1 MEHSEKQTQYETEL
15 LETIQKQ
22 NWMRWAHI
30 DWTLLSFSRATA
42 YNHNLDKLD
51 TIKSAFEQN
60 RSRGVNYLL
69 QKWMNSDNAT
79 LQIAAFKIVSESDDH
94 KRLNQAYVEQ
104 QQTTVDLSNLTTAE
118 IKELLKSNE

>member
-1 MEHSEKQTQYETEL
+1 
-15 LETIQKQ
+15 
-22 NWMRWAHI
+22 MRWAHI

-118 IKELLKSNE
+118 IKELLKSNEWQKDDY

>member
-1 MEHSEKQTQYETEL
+1 MEHSDKQTQYETEL
-15 LETIQKQ
+15 LETIKKQ

-30 DWTLLSFSRATA
+30 DWCILSFSRATA

>member
-1 MEHSEKQTQYETEL
+1 MENATEYENEL
-15 LETIQKQ
+15 LETIKKQ

-30 DWTLLSFSRATA
+30 DWCVLSFSRKTA
-42 YNHNLDKLD
+42 YNHKLHELH
-51 TIKSAFEQN
+51 TIKEAFEQN

>member
-1 MEHSEKQTQYETEL
+1 
-15 LETIQKQ
+15 
-22 NWMRWAHI
+22 
-30 DWTLLSFSRATA
+30 
-42 YNHNLDKLD
+42 
-51 TIKSAFEQN
+51 
-60 RSRGVNYLL
+60 
-69 QKWMNSDNAT
+69 